1 MALYLNGVQFVED
14 VVRGTGG
21 AAAARADNPK
31 ADLMAGEK
39 AVVSTQAN
47 VTLIHAN
54 NSLLFQKRLIIS

>member
-14 VVRGTGG
+14 VVRGT